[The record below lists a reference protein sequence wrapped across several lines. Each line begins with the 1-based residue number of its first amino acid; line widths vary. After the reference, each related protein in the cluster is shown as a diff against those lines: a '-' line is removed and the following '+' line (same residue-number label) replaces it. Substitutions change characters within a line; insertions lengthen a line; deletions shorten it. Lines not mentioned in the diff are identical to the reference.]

1 MRTQTATLATIA
13 LLGAAAPAANA
24 TTSLQMNPPAGRG
37 TAPPP
42 VAGVASVQCVIA
54 DQGALTRCSL
64 LSESPAGAGIGAAAL
79 DVAPM
84 FRRPA
89 GAPGQVITIPMRFVL
104 NPGQTIPTQAATSA
118 P

>member
-42 VAGVASVQCVIA
+42 VAVQCVIA